1 MFLFW
6 THCNFIF
13 KKDLYLCN
21 VLEIELNSDQIVLPL
36 LFSYR
41 NIYRLVLYTKLRI
54 LHQIMLSL
62 LQVAR
67 VQLKM
72 FEELAK
78 KRNPSNEVN
87 EAMNQLNSRLFDIS
101 AVRLELN
108 NLN

>member
-1 MFLFW
+1 
-6 THCNFIF
+6 
-13 KKDLYLCN
+13 
-21 VLEIELNSDQIVLPL
+21 
-36 LFSYR
+36 
-41 NIYRLVLYTKLRI
+41 
-54 LHQIMLSL
+54 MLSL